1 MTAANN
7 NFVIDQGANWFVT
20 VVYKNSAGVA
30 IDLTGYTTALQ
41 IRDTYADTT
50 TDLSLTSPSGGITI
64 TGATGTL
71 AIRATAAQTGALD
84 DSAKYDYDLEI
95 TSPSGVVTRLI
106 QGVASV
112 SSQIT
117 R

>member
-20 VVYKNSAGVA
+20 VVYKDSAGVA
-30 IDLTGYTTALQ
+30 IDLTGYTAALQ
-41 IRDTYADTT
+41 IRDTYADST

-64 TGATGTL
+64 TGATGTI
-71 AIRATAAQTGALD
+71 AITATAVQTAAIAAGT
-84 DSAKYDYDLEI
+84 YVYDLEI
-95 TSPSGVVTRLI
+95 TSSGGIVTRLI
-106 QGVASV
+106 QGKISV
-112 SSQIT
+112 SPQVT

>member
-1 MTAANN
+1 MAENYS
-7 NFVIDQGANWFVT
+7 FVIDQGADWYLNLQ
-20 VVYKNSAGVA
+20 YKDSAGAA
-30 IDLTGYTTALQ
+30 INLTNYTAAMQFRLTVDAATAA
-41 IRDTYADTT
+41 I
-50 TDLSLTSPSGGITI
+50 SLTQASGITI

-71 AIRATAAQTGALD
+71 AIHATAAQTGALD

-95 TSPSGVVTRLI
+95 TSPAGVVTRLI

>member
-1 MTAANN
+1 MAENYS
-7 NFVIDQGANWFVT
+7 FVIDQGADWYLNIA
-20 VVYKNSAGVA
+20 YKDSAGAA
-30 IDLTGYTTALQ
+30 INLTGYTAAMQFRLIVSSPTA
-41 IRDTYADTT
+41 A
-50 TDLSLTSPSGGITI
+50 LSLTSSSGITI
-64 TGATGTL
+64 TGATGNL
-71 AIRATAAQTGALD
+71 AIHATAAQTAALD

-95 TSPSGVVTRLI
+95 TSPTGVVTRLI

>member
-1 MTAANN
+1 MAQNYS
-7 NFVIDQGANWFVT
+7 FVIDQGADWYLNLD
-20 VVYKNSAGVA
+20 YKDSAGAA
-30 IDLTGYTTALQ
+30 INLTGYTASMQFRLTVSSTTSAL
-41 IRDTYADTT
+41 T
-50 TDLSLTSPSGGITI
+50 LTSSSGIVI
-64 TGATGTL
+64 TGATGNL
-71 AIRATAAQTGALD
+71 AIHATAAQTAALE

>member
-1 MTAANN
+1 MAENYS
-7 NFVIDQGANWFVT
+7 FVIDQGADWFLNLQ
-20 VVYKNSAGVA
+20 YKDSAGAA
-30 IDLTGYTTALQ
+30 INLTNYTAAMQFRLTVDAATAA
-41 IRDTYADTT
+41 I
-50 TDLSLTSPSGGITI
+50 SLTQSSGITI
-64 TGATGTL
+64 TEATGTL
-71 AIRATAAQTGALD
+71 AIRVTAAQTATLD

>member
-1 MTAANN
+1 MSAKHNL
-7 NFVIDQGANWFVT
+7 VCEQGATFTFQFVVKT
-20 VVYKNSAGVA
+20 GDTPWN
-30 IDLTGYTTALQ
+30 LTGYTAAMQFRL
-41 IRDTYADTT
+41 TT
-50 TDLSLTSPSGGITI
+50 TSAVAAISLTQASGITI
-64 TGATGTL
+64 TGATGNL

-95 TSPSGVVTRLI
+95 TSSAGVVTRLI

-112 SSQIT
+112 SSQVT

>member
-1 MTAANN
+1 MAQNYSFT
-7 NFVIDQGANWFVT
+7 IDQGADWYLNVA
-20 VVYKNSAGVA
+20 YKDSAGTA
-30 IDLTGYTTALQ
+30 INLTGYTAAMQ
-41 IRDTYADTT
+41 FRITT
-50 TDLSLTSPSGGITI
+50 TSAVAAISLTQASGITI
-64 TGATGTL
+64 TGATGNL
-71 AIRATAAQTGALD
+71 AIHATAAQTGALD